1 MFELTKFI
9 ANPTQAELF
18 QVNRVDLMKIAAHYK
33 ISFRNTLSK
42 RELQVLLVESLH
54 KQGVFGD
61 EEKLVDYP
69 EADEGSSG
77 DLALQIKKLELQA
90 KEHDRVLLKDREEWE
105 REKERRRERE
115 RKAQEAYSSLSVEES
130 LDYEQVKIAVLRIYE
145 LVPEAYRQKFRNH
158 IKTDETYVE
167 FVREKES
174 MFDRW
179 CASMKVKTYEELREL
194 IILEEFKNCLP
205 ERVETYLNEQKVL
218 KCSAAAALADEY
230 VLTHK
235 SVFGTVQNSSSSSRR
250 DSKRSFDRAPREDKV
265 AENSGKFLSSP
276 VCFYCKK
283 HGHIIAECQALKKKN
298 SVPKPVGLLMT
309 SSPQL
314 EGLELLASQADT
326 CEEQGY
332 VPFMMDGFVSLVGNA
347 NSRKPVRALC
357 DTGAAQSFI
366 LEGILPLSDESSI
379 GSSVLVQGFEMGFV
393 NVPLHEIEIESS
405 LVTGRVVVGVRPC
418 LPVRD
423 VTCILGN
430 DLAGGKVFASP
441 EVINVPLPC
450 ATPDEL
456 AQKYPE
462 VFPLCAVT
470 RAMSQRLKDTSF
482 SKSEGEWKFG
492 LNDMFLSNSDFG
504 EVKCSNSVDGLGIA
518 IKKRDEHFMGL
529 DKLSLSREQLI
540 VEQRNDEKMSSLF
553 EAVVPVEQLECVSQG
568 YFVEDGVLM
577 RKWRPSIAAADDE
590 WQIVQQVVVPPSYRS
605 EILIFHLRFCLLL
618 MQVTQVR
625 ELYFSNE
632 IRLVLN
638 IPFAIFHKFNKHQRR
653 YSTIEKEGLALV
665 LALQHLDVYVGSV
678 SYS

>member
-632 IRLVLN
+632 IRLALN

>member
-1 MFELTKFI
+1 M
-9 ANPTQAELF
+9 
-18 QVNRVDLMKIAAHYK
+18 
-33 ISFRNTLSK
+33 
-42 RELQVLLVESLH
+42 
-54 KQGVFGD
+54 
-61 EEKLVDYP
+61 
-69 EADEGSSG
+69 
-77 DLALQIKKLELQA
+77 
-90 KEHDRVLLKDREEWE
+90 
-105 REKERRRERE
+105 
-115 RKAQEAYSSLSVEES
+115 EES

-158 IKTDETYVE
+158 IRTDETYVE

-423 VTCILGN
+423 VTFILGN

-441 EVINVPLPC
+441 EVTNVPLPC

-577 RKWRPSIAAADDE
+577 RKWRPSNAAADDE

-678 SYS
+678 SYSLIVYTDHNPLIFLNRMKHNNQRLMRWSLFLQTFELDIRHIRGKDNVIADALSRV

>member
-1 MFELTKFI
+1 MCF
-9 ANPTQAELF
+9 
-18 QVNRVDLMKIAAHYK
+18 
-33 ISFRNTLSK
+33 
-42 RELQVLLVESLH
+42 
-54 KQGVFGD
+54 
-61 EEKLVDYP
+61 
-69 EADEGSSG
+69 
-77 DLALQIKKLELQA
+77 
-90 KEHDRVLLKDREEWE
+90 
-105 REKERRRERE
+105 
-115 RKAQEAYSSLSVEES
+115 
-130 LDYEQVKIAVLRIYE
+130 
-145 LVPEAYRQKFRNH
+145 
-158 IKTDETYVE
+158 
-167 FVREKES
+167 
-174 MFDRW
+174 
-179 CASMKVKTYEELREL
+179 
-194 IILEEFKNCLP
+194 
-205 ERVETYLNEQKVL
+205 
-218 KCSAAAALADEY
+218 
-230 VLTHK
+230 
-235 SVFGTVQNSSSSSRR
+235 
-250 DSKRSFDRAPREDKV
+250 
-265 AENSGKFLSSP
+265 
-276 VCFYCKK
+276 FYCKK

-347 NSRKPVRALC
+347 NSRKPVRALR

-379 GSSVLVQGFEMGFV
+379 GLSVLVQGFEMGFV

-423 VTCILGN
+423 VTFILGN

-441 EVINVPLPC
+441 EVTNVPLPC

-577 RKWRPSIAAADDE
+577 RKWRPSNAAADDE

-665 LALQHLDVYVGSV
+665 LALQHLYVYVGSV
-678 SYS
+678 SYSLIVYTDHNPLVFLNRMKHNNQRLMRWSLFLQTFELDIRHIRGKDNVIADALSRV